1 MTIKEFNLLKI
12 RVFDGDN
19 IVYEGMCEDAPE
31 DLKNRQIKIDEIDG
45 KIIKIKLI

>member
-31 DLKNRQIKIDEIDG
+31 DIK
-45 KIIKIKLI
+45 K

>member
-31 DLKNRQIKIDEIDG
+31 ELKDKQIKIAGIDG
-45 KIIKIKLI
+45 KIVKIKLI

>member
-12 RVFDGDN
+12 RVFDSEN

-31 DLKNRQIKIDEIDG
+31 DLKNRQIKIDGIDG

>member
-12 RVFDGDN
+12 RVFNDEN

-31 DLKNRQIKIDEIDG
+31 DLKKKQIKIDGIDG
-45 KIIKIKLI
+45 KIVKIKLI

>member
-31 DLKNRQIKIDEIDG
+31 DLKNRQIKIDGIDG

>member
-19 IVYEGMCEDAPE
+19 IFYEGMCEDAPE
-31 DLKNRQIKIDEIDG
+31 DLKNRQIKIDGIDG